1 MEEVTLKVG
10 KHTGIAQVRWIE
22 ADEWTVAHY
31 AALISVPF
39 QNGRWQHLFVF
50 DKEKLAEAKQVA
62 KEYLE
67 MDLSRCTLCG

>member
-10 KHTGIAQVRWIE
+10 KHTGIAQVRWME
-22 ADEWTVAHY
+22 ADEWNVAHY

-50 DKEKLAEAKQVA
+50 DKEKLPEAIEKA
-62 KEYLE
+62 KEILTIYL
-67 MDLSRCTLCG
+67 LRCTACG

>member
-39 QNGRWQHLFVF
+39 QNDRWESLFVV
-50 DKEKLAEAKQVA
+50 DKEKLPEAIERA
-62 KEYLE
+62 KEILTIYL
-67 MDLSRCTLCG
+67 LRCTACG